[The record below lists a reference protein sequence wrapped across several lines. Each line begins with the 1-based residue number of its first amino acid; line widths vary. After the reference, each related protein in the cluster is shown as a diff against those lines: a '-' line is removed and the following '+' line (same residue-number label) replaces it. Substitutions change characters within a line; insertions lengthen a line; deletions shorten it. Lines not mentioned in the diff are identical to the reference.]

1 MCKCKCKDMIMK
13 QLFISDHSHSRH
25 CCARSELGA
34 DVELLHRL
42 AAAQALPAAARLD
55 AVPRQ
60 LLLLPGAQQAAAAGA
75 GDQGYSTGGGFRGLS
90 PLHF

>member
-1 MCKCKCKDMIMK
+1 MK
-13 QLFISDHSHSRH
+13 QLFISDHSQPTLLEYTGVCAS
-25 CCARSELGA
+25 ARSELGP

-42 AAAQALPAAARLD
+42 AAAQPLPAAARLD

-60 LLLLPGAQQAAAAGA
+60 LLLLPGAQQAAAARA
-75 GDQGYSTGGGFRGLS
+75 GDQGYSTGGGLRGLS